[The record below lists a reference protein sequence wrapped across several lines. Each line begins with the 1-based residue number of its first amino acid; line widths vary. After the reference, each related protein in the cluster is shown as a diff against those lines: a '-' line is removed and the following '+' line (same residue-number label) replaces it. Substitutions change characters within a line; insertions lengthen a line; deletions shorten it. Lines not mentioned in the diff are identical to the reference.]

1 VLLELFRLLRY
12 LDYASPERLR
22 DDDPRKVLLIFSLIG
37 SELRLLLTYLDRRV
51 LPTMEQEQL
60 LYQLYDSFIY
70 CLPLEMKKVVGMELS
85 GLAGRP
91 VEGMR
96 AHVEN
101 SHGILRDGFQQSVV
115 QLCQVFDPDV
125 EGRDVFPDYVERRER
140 AVHLC
145 EALGEVIAAVSAFQ
159 QKPDEP
165 RALVIREVVSRFY
178 DHSMRYLM
186 YRDWSDFERFF
197 IEILKCPSLEGLKD
211 VAHRFE
217 TFLMTLHREV
227 QKRAVLQ
234 EDQDSGAPDGV
245 AAGGPLA

>member
-1 VLLELFRLLRY
+1 
-12 LDYASPERLR
+12 
-22 DDDPRKVLLIFSLIG
+22 VLLIFSLIG
-37 SELRLLLTYLDRRV
+37 TELRNLLCYLDRNV
-51 LPTMEQEQL
+51 LPTMEEDQL

-85 GLAGRP
+85 GLTGRP
-91 VEGMR
+91 AEGMR

-125 EGRDVFPDYVERRER
+125 EGRDVFPAYVERRER
-140 AVHLC
+140 ALHLR
-145 EALGEVIAAVSAFQ
+145 EALTQVIDAVSAFQ
-159 QKPDEP
+159 EKPDEA
-165 RALVIREVVSRFY
+165 RAHVIREEVSRFY

-211 VAHRFE
+211 VAHRFN

-234 EDQDSGAPDGV
+234 ENESSGAPDGV
-245 AAGGPLA
+245 AAGGPFA